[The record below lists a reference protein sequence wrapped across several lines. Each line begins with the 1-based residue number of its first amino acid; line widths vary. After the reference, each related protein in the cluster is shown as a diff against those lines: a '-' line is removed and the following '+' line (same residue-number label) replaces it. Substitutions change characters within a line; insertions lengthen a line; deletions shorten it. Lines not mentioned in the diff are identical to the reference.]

1 MSAAAAD
8 PPAPLWQVR
17 QWFTDALQLVPG
29 LKAERRLLALVML
42 RRTSDHLFQSQG
54 ALLTWIGVGI
64 LAKALGKD
72 RRTIQRNLG
81 WLVAEGVIEVNRKG
95 GGRGRSTVYGFS
107 MGWLKKAATMLH
119 ASGIADEYGGI
130 PDLFD
135 LEKGGILA
143 GFRGGNSGS
152 GAAYSPG
159 NGGTDDGNG
168 GTGTAVC
175 AEDSGGAGQNSGMGA
190 AVSVEKGGIPGGSR
204 PETAA
209 NRPGNS
215 GNFAGNGGRA
225 VPPEE
230 SKDNKKRAAADPD
243 RRQGHLMLPVNGGKA
258 GDRAAMD
265 RGIDGE
271 RRMNRIEQRA
281 IVLLGDVARAHRAVE
296 WLDETVKENLRR
308 GLSPSDEDLRKWL
321 RWAEEKAAQAPAE
334 TGGKAAA
341 PMPGGLTAEI
351 LQAIQEAT
359 VKAVITMLPTII
371 QTIQGRPAN
380 EAGHGEDNIR
390 MAGGI

>member
-29 LKAERRLLALVML
+29 LKAERRLLALVLL
-42 RRTSDHLFQSQG
+42 RRTSDHLFQTQG
-54 ALLTWIGVGI
+54 ALLTWIGVG
-64 LAKALGKD
+64 LLSKALGKD

-107 MGWLKKAATMLH
+107 MGWLKKAATVLH
-119 ASGIADEYGGI
+119 ESGIAEEYGGI

-152 GAAYSPG
+152 GAAYSSG

-168 GTGTAVC
+168 GIGAAVC
-175 AEDSGGAGQNSGMGA
+175 AENGGGAGQNSGMGA
-190 AVSVEKGGIPGGSR
+190 AVSVEKGGIPGGGR
-204 PETAA
+204 LETAA
-209 NRPGNS
+209 NGPGNS

-230 SKDNKKRAAADPD
+230 SKDIKKRAAADPD
-243 RRQGHLMLPVNGGKA
+243 RRQGHLMLPMIGGKA
-258 GDRAAMD
+258 GDPAAVN
-265 RGIDGE
+265 REIDGE
-271 RRMNRIEQRA
+271 RRLARIEQRA
-281 IVLLGDVARAHRAVE
+281 ILLLGDAARAHRAVA
-296 WLDETVKENLRR
+296 WLDEGQKENLRR

-321 RWAEEKAAQAPAE
+321 KWAEEKAAQAPTEMGAE
-334 TGGKAAA
+334 TAA
-341 PMPGGLTAEI
+341 PMPGGLTADI

-359 VKAVITMLPTII
+359 VRAVIGMLPTII
-371 QTIQGRPAN
+371 QSIQGQPAN
-380 EAGHGEDNIR
+380 EASPMT
-390 MAGGI
+390 MAGAL